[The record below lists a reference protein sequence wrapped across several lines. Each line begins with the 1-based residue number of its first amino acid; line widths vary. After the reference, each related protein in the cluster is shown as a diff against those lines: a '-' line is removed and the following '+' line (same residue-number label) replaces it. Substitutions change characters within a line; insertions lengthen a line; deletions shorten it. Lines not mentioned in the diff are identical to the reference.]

1 MIKYHRHSHERSPL
15 CPLIHNPIFITVSS
29 QTFTLSF
36 AECRTAP
43 LPIPSGRQSGTATCF
58 ISVWKEKA
66 YFTPVKNAIRS
77 GEERYP
83 IKQGQGFLIHPGK
96 LTFYQADSV
105 NPWSYLW
112 VGIGGHDAE
121 KYLRL
126 AGLSV
131 RHPIFSCT
139 QIDTAKSYILDMMKH
154 HALSASN
161 EIYIQGLLMQF
172 LALLVEDAGCTVSPQ
187 QNTSSVYINQAIS
200 YIHKNYQ
207 NPLTVQEIADYLSL
221 NRSYLTELFLKTVQ
235 LSPQQFLTRYRI
247 TKSEEL
253 LQSSSLSIQNIACS
267 CGYSNSFSFSK
278 AFRKV
283 NGLSPSE
290 YHPAEVA
297 YTPLR
302 FFYLSFAFSR

>member
-1 MIKYHRHSHERSPL
+1 MYK
-15 CPLIHNPIFITVSS
+15 
-29 QTFTLSF
+29 
-36 AECRTAP
+36 
-43 LPIPSGRQSGTATCF
+43 RQSYSFGPAVRDCYLLHLCLEGEGVF
-58 ISVWKEKA
+58 
-66 YFTPVKNAIRS
+66 YS

-126 AGLSV
+126 AGLSA
-131 RHPIFSCT
+131 RNPIFSCT

-154 HALSASN
+154 HALSAAN
-161 EIYIQGLLMQF
+161 EIYIQGILMQF

-253 LQSSSLSIQNIACS
+253 LQSSSLSIQNIAYS
-267 CGYSNSFSFSK
+267 CGYSSSFSFSK

-290 YHPAEVA
+290 Y
-297 YTPLR
+297 R
-302 FFYLSFAFSR
+302 KQKRGG

>member
-1 MIKYHRHSHERSPL
+1 M
-15 CPLIHNPIFITVSS
+15 
-29 QTFTLSF
+29 
-36 AECRTAP
+36 
-43 LPIPSGRQSGTATCF
+43 
-58 ISVWKEKA
+58 
-66 YFTPVKNAIRS
+66 
-77 GEERYP
+77 
-83 IKQGQGFLIHPGK
+83 
-96 LTFYQADSV
+96 

-126 AGLSV
+126 AGLSA

-235 LSPQQFLTRYRI
+235 LSPQQFLTQYRI

-290 YHPAEVA
+290 YRKQKKNPAEVA

-302 FFYLSFAFSR
+302 QDFLSFLCFQQIKTRLEISVLSIILLRILSGRHV

>member
-15 CPLIHNPIFITVSS
+15 CPLIHNPTFITVSS

-58 ISVWKEKA
+58 ICLEGEGVF
-66 YFTPVKNAIRS
+66 YS

-126 AGLSV
+126 AGLSA
-131 RHPIFSCT
+131 RNPIFSCT

-154 HALSASN
+154 HALSAAN
-161 EIYIQGLLMQF
+161 EIYIQGILMQF

-253 LQSSSLSIQNIACS
+253 LQSSSLSIQNIAYS
-267 CGYSNSFSFSK
+267 CGYSSSFSFSK

-290 YHPAEVA
+290 Y
-297 YTPLR
+297 R
-302 FFYLSFAFSR
+302 KQKRGG

>member
-1 MIKYHRHSHERSPL
+1 MSSYSQSDIYHSIFSDIYTVFCGMQDCPPSYSFGPAVRNCYLLHL
-15 CPLIHNPIFITVSS
+15 CLEGEGVF
-29 QTFTLSF
+29 
-36 AECRTAP
+36 
-43 LPIPSGRQSGTATCF
+43 
-58 ISVWKEKA
+58 
-66 YFTPVKNAIRS
+66 YS

-126 AGLSV
+126 AGLSA
-131 RHPIFSCT
+131 RNPIFSCT

-154 HALSASN
+154 HALSAAN
-161 EIYIQGLLMQF
+161 EIYIQGILMQF

-187 QNTSSVYINQAIS
+187 
-200 YIHKNYQ
+200 Q

-253 LQSSSLSIQNIACS
+253 LQSSSLSIQNIAYS
-267 CGYSNSFSFSK
+267 CGYSSSFSFSK

-283 NGLSPSE
+283 TGLSPSE
-290 YHPAEVA
+290 Y
-297 YTPLR
+297 R
-302 FFYLSFAFSR
+302 KQKRGG